1 MYNLNSIE
9 LKSKNELKG
18 SSSIGVFD
26 DKLIHSLNALSSD
39 IKHQIKN
46 SKSFIQSI
54 KNSLDLYKDNFSN
67 SLTLFSDLHEM
78 LSINTNNLTPVTN
91 AGRKNANTTVTAKIN
106 TSLVK
111 IVKDKSRKFNEIIEN
126 CLNVMSAVAQNIIS
140 IEQLNYNFFESA
152 KKHFKQIKGKC

>member
-1 MYNLNSIE
+1 
-9 LKSKNELKG
+9 
-18 SSSIGVFD
+18 
-26 DKLIHSLNALSSD
+26 
-39 IKHQIKN
+39 
-46 SKSFIQSI
+46 
-54 KNSLDLYKDNFSN
+54 
-67 SLTLFSDLHEM
+67 M